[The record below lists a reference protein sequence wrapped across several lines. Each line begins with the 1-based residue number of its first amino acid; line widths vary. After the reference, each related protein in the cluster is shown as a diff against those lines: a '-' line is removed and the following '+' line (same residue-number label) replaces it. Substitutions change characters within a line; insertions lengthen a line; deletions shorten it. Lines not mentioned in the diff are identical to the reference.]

1 MAKVSKELLKE
12 IVKECLVEILAEGLT
27 GGDVKSLKENVD
39 NVSYKPNRNIQSML
53 PPKKRKKVSNK
64 SFEDNTRKA
73 INAATSDPV
82 MAALLEDTAK
92 TTLQE
97 QNSADSPGKFAG
109 KATDSASK
117 IVSEADPSELFG
129 EAASNWSHLAFTG
142 QK

>member
-39 NVSYKPNRNIQSML
+39 NVSYIPNKNIQSML

-129 EAASNWSHLAFTG
+129 EAASNWSHLAFSG